1 VDPLAAAVVFVRSQV
16 CPAVELP
23 APVTDPVADAFV
35 EATDPDAVTAFTA
48 NAPATRTART
58 AIKATATVVFTRVH
72 LLRFFSGGPRRPEAI
87 LVFHDPTRISHQWRP
102 NPDRGVTKYPSA
114 TGFQKV
120 FDGFRS
126 STCMVVMRRIS
137 GAGRGLLV
145 LGAALLL
152 VSLFGSLVLPSTFP
166 STYVTWFTLSGNQ
179 PQLPAGS
186 YTGIQV
192 TELMNTLVSGPY
204 LWIAFGSLLV
214 SAAAAIAIGGIGER
228 TRHFGTFG
236 VLILLLYAGLLY
248 VAAYQFNQ
256 QAPGGDAAISI
267 GYGFLT
273 AMAACVLIEAGARLP
288 SSVSVRARVPTV
300 SSGRR
305 A

>member
-1 VDPLAAAVVFVRSQV
+1 MDALAAAVVFVRSQV
-16 CPAVELP
+16 CPAVEFP

-72 LLRFFSGGPRRPEAI
+72 LLRFSSGGLRRLEPI
-87 LVFHDPTRISHQWRP
+87 PVFHDDSQISHRWRP
-102 NPDRGVTKYPSA
+102 NSGAGCYEVTSGY
-114 TGFQKV
+114 TGSKRYLTDAGLQHV
-120 FDGFRS
+120 
-126 STCMVVMRRIS
+126 MVVMRRIS

-152 VSLFGSLVLPSTFP
+152 VSLFGNLVFP
-166 STYVTWFTLSGNQ
+166 SMMTYFTWFTLSGNQ
-179 PQLPAGS
+179 PALPAGP
-186 YTGIQV
+186 YTGVQA
-192 TELMNTLVSGPY
+192 TDLLNTLVSGPY

-214 SAAAAIAIGGIGER
+214 CVAAAIAIGGIGER

-236 VLILLLYAGLLY
+236 VLVLLLYAGLLY
-248 VAAYQFNQ
+248 VAAYQYNQ
-256 QAPGGDAAISI
+256 QAPGGDAAIAI

-273 AMAACVLIEAGARLP
+273 AMAACVLIEAGARLTSAVP
-288 SSVSVRARVPTV
+288 VRSRVPTV
-300 SSGRR
+300 GAGRR